1 MNLKPAEYR
10 ASINVFFLNRRRET
24 LIYIYEIRCALIRV
38 RRDVLSPLGS
48 KRDVSVSLGS
58 ARPSVRSASRHRARG
73 AGLARPVAA
82 MGMACS
88 LVDVDGSLKKLAARG
103 SESDLGPPA
112 TQPSQPRPRGC
123 LVKPYKS
130 LLSKL

>member
-48 KRDVSVSLGS
+48 KRDVSRVSKG
-58 ARPSVRSASRHRARG
+58 
-73 AGLARPVAA
+73 
-82 MGMACS
+82 
-88 LVDVDGSLKKLAARG
+88 
-103 SESDLGPPA
+103 
-112 TQPSQPRPRGC
+112 
-123 LVKPYKS
+123 
-130 LLSKL
+130 

>member
-48 KRDVSVSLGS
+48 KRDVSRVSFG
-58 ARPSVRSASRHRARG
+58 AAFVRLRAIARG
-73 AGLARPVAA
+73 GPGSRVPSRPWG

>member
-38 RRDVLSPLGS
+38 RRDVLSPLAS
-48 KRDVSVSLGS
+48 RFE
-58 ARPSVRSASRHRARG
+58 ARRVTCVVRRGLRSASRHRARG

-82 MGMACS
+82 MGHGHGM
-88 LVDVDGSLKKLAARG
+88 
-103 SESDLGPPA
+103 
-112 TQPSQPRPRGC
+112 
-123 LVKPYKS
+123 
-130 LLSKL
+130 LSRRRRW